1 METELTKK
9 LKKAIH
15 NYRAIMPT
23 KMRTVRYADE
33 VWTPTGIV
41 DSIRFEDVPVEES
54 DRCFRLERNDICKYG
69 GQYRTCGN
77 YCKGCVYHT
86 HSVTKTGICVTCFEC
101 KISLTDFKS
110 PHGHNFCGNR
120 NYYVVP
126 KDLAQTIKDLV
137 PDDIGIIAYYGNNR
151 LRKIKECKYQEISD
165 ELKCGLLYDALKKW
179 CDGKQSKI

>member
-1 METELTKK
+1 METELTKE

-23 KMRTVRYADE
+23 KMRTVKYADE

-86 HSVTKTGICVTCFEC
+86 QCHKNRDMCHLLRVQNFF
-101 KISLTDFKS
+101 DRFQKS
-110 PHGHNFCGNR
+110 AWTQF
-120 NYYVVP
+120 
-126 KDLAQTIKDLV
+126 L
-137 PDDIGIIAYYGNNR
+137 
-151 LRKIKECKYQEISD
+151 
-165 ELKCGLLYDALKKW
+165 W
-179 CDGKQSKI
+179 QSKLLCGTQRSGQDDQRFSA